1 MIIVFTYLID
11 SAYVCIIMMHR
22 CALLQFDYVGFV
34 CGWYF
39 YRNYLVDKVVHSSFI
54 VT

>member
-39 YRNYLVDKVVHSSFI
+39 YCNYLVDKVIFVYCHL
-54 VT
+54 V